1 MSPARGERAA
11 RSDRAATRSPA
22 ARLEMVIPAGPVSL
36 PGILEVPAAAKGIV
50 LFAHGSG
57 SGRRSPRNTYVAERL
72 HAAGF
77 ASLRIDLLTDSEQ
90 GDEEKVFDVGLLADR
105 LRAAADWVR
114 RHEATKDL
122 RIGYFGASTGA
133 AVALVAAV
141 FDGAVRAIVSRGGRP
156 DLVAPVLAR
165 VRAPTLFIVGG
176 EDRPVIRWNEE
187 ALASLRCEKALR
199 MVPRA
204 THLFE
209 EPGALDEVARLA
221 VEWFDRHLS
230 LPTGGTPREQ

>member
-11 RSDRAATRSPA
+11 RSGRAAPRSPA
-22 ARLEMVIPAGPVSL
+22 APVEVVIPAGSVSL
-36 PGILEVPAAAKGIV
+36 LGILEIPAAAKGIV
-50 LFAHGSG
+50 IFAHGSG
-57 SGRRSPRNTYVAERL
+57 SGCRSPRNAYVAERL

-77 ASLRIDLLTDSEQ
+77 ASLRIDLLTGSEQ
-90 GDEEKVFDVGLLADR
+90 GDEEKAFDVGLLADR

-114 RHEATKDL
+114 RSETTKNL
-122 RIGYFGASTGA
+122 LIGYFGASTGA
-133 AVALVAAV
+133 AVALVAAA

-156 DLVAPVLAR
+156 DLVASVLASVR
-165 VRAPTLFIVGG
+165 VPTLFIVGG

-199 MVPRA
+199 LVPRA

-209 EPGALDEVARLA
+209 EPGSLDAVARLA
-221 VEWFDRHLS
+221 IEWFDRHLS